1 PGHAGAF
8 FMGAIQ
14 RARLAEP
21 HSSWLHAFLTIKTN
35 VLYRKRQPAKFAAVL
50 RCASLIRHAL
60 LET

>member
-1 PGHAGAF
+1 
-8 FMGAIQ
+8 MGAIQ